1 MYRLILHIL
10 TRAQLRSCLTPWWHF
25 PTTRKI
31 VNHEDSQF
39 KLGSTV
45 YPVNKVAGMPS
56 IQFWHTKIDSRQILN
71 FSIWSINYN
80 YYQHCLLEL
89 LSGNWTWQWTG
100 PKMNGEF
107 PIARFDWRGVL
118 EGFCQWFRQLQTPY
132 ETLFRLVFGVRL
144 QLLRGYLE
152 YWRVF
157 SFCVPVTL
165 QPY

>member
-100 PKMNGEF
+100 PKWTES
-107 PIARFDWRGVL
+107 
-118 EGFCQWFRQLQTPY
+118 
-132 ETLFRLVFGVRL
+132 FRLPGL
-144 QLLRGYLE
+144 IGGEYLKDFVNGSDSSKHLTKL
-152 YWRVF
+152 YSGWFLGSVYSF
-157 SFCVPVTL
+157 SEGI
-165 QPY
+165 